1 MFTLVESPLD
11 KALSVGESDDASVNQ
26 LIKDIQSSDGI
37 ETKTDMSP
45 QQVVVF
51 ARAKIFSD
59 RYLLADM
66 VDKKGNKITIVDALL
81 DKLMVYKKSENRKG
95 MGELLTLFSGAVA
108 MQIEKNKPKVEL

>member
-1 MFTLVESPLD
+1 
-11 KALSVGESDDASVNQ
+11 
-26 LIKDIQSSDGI
+26 
-37 ETKTDMSP
+37 
-45 QQVVVF
+45 
-51 ARAKIFSD
+51 
-59 RYLLADM
+59 M